1 MIRAGGYGSVR
12 SRRKVLV
19 GKFGL
24 WIGWLYLNIPFL
36 FIEYL
41 MYTFSIDLIIS
52 VVVFILDTK
61 FGDI

>member
-1 MIRAGGYGSVR
+1 M
-12 SRRKVLV
+12 LV

-24 WIGWLYLNIPFL
+24 WIGWLYLNSPFL